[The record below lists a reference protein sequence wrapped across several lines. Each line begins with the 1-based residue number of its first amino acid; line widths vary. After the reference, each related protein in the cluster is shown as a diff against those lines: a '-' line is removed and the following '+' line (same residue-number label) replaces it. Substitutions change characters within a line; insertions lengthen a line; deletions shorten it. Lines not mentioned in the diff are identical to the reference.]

1 MAIKSTEGGDGSLS
15 SGPVYRF
22 GSFMVFFRHGWR
34 AGLDPNSESRDLW
47 QRANIHKSPRP
58 QFSQIKKKKNVDQQG
73 TGGKERNK
81 DVFEFGMDWM
91 EGVDI
96 FQSKCLAV

>member
-1 MAIKSTEGGDGSLS
+1 MATSK
-15 SGPVYRF
+15 
-22 GSFMVFFRHGWR
+22 H
-34 AGLDPNSESRDLW
+34 
-47 QRANIHKSPRP
+47 
-58 QFSQIKKKKNVDQQG
+58 SQIATSAIQPDKKTKQNVDQQG

-96 FQSKCLAV
+96 FQSECLAV

>member
-1 MAIKSTEGGDGSLS
+1 MATSK
-15 SGPVYRF
+15 
-22 GSFMVFFRHGWR
+22 H
-34 AGLDPNSESRDLW
+34 
-47 QRANIHKSPRP
+47 
-58 QFSQIKKKKNVDQQG
+58 SQIATSAIQPDKKKKNVDQQG